1 MEKIKIV
8 TDSASDIQL
17 AQAEALGIEI
27 LSVMLSVNG
36 ESYRE
41 LVDLSTD
48 EFYELLEKSDEL
60 PTSSQITAFTYNE
73 KFKQYLDEGYTDVI
87 CVCINSKGS
96 ATYRNACMA
105 KEELYESY
113 PMAAEQMRI
122 HVVDSRSYSALYGY
136 PVRQAAMQ
144 AAQGVSA
151 DEIVAYL
158 EDWFSKVSVYF
169 VPMTLKYV
177 KKSGRVSAAAAF
189 AGDLLGLRPIIRIT
203 DGDTSISEKIRGEK
217 KIVPHLADWAQKMM
231 IPETPYIILH
241 GCSRE
246 YSDALGEELTK
257 RLGYPPAEYTK
268 IGAAISINA
277 GPDVAAVIILENR

>member
-1 MEKIKIV
+1 MEKIKII
-8 TDSASDIQL
+8 TDSASDIPL
-17 AQAEALGIEI
+17 SVASELGIDI
-27 LSVMLSVNG
+27 MSVMLTVNG
-36 ESYRE
+36 QSYRE

-60 PTSSQITAFTYNE
+60 PTSSQITAFSYGE

-105 KEELYESY
+105 KDELYESY
-113 PMAAEQMRI
+113 PMAVEQMRI
-122 HVVDSRSYSALYGY
+122 HVVDSLSYSALYGY
-136 PVRQAAMQ
+136 PVKQAALQ
-144 AAQGVSA
+144 AANGTPA
-151 DEIVAYL
+151 AEIVAYL

-189 AGDLLGLRPIIRIT
+189 AGDLLGLRPIIRIC
-203 DGDTSISEKIRGEK
+203 DGETSIMEKIRGDK
-217 KIVPHLADWAQKMM
+217 KIVPHLADWAQKAML
-231 IPETPYIILH
+231 PETPYIILY
-241 GCSRE
+241 GNSRE
-246 YSDALGEELTK
+246 FPDALGEELTK
-257 RLGYPPAEYTK
+257 RLGYPPVEYDK